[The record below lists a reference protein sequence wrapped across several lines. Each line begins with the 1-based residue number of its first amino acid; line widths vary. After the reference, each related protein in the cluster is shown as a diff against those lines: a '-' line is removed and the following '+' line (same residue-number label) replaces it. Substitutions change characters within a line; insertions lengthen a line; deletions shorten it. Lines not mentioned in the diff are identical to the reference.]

1 MAQLY
6 RKSALEKISSPEQLD
21 KALKVTSPSSW
32 IVLLGVT
39 LIIIVTVVWSIVGT
53 IPTTVSAP
61 GIISSPVGTNAVYT
75 GDSGKVVAILVH
87 DGSEVHLGDAV
98 LNYQTGNNEI
108 KSIYSD
114 QVGTVSQ
121 ILVSS
126 GDSITQGNE
135 VIRVSPSTE
144 ESQVAVCYIPLAQA
158 KKIER
163 GMKAQIYLDSVDSQT
178 YGHMVA
184 RVINIDARAAST
196 AGMGYV
202 LGNDNNLASTYQK
215 DGAVV
220 AVACEFYPA
229 DTESGYYW
237 TNEKGEKISVTNGS
251 SITVKII
258 TEEVAPITK
267 LFSKLKEVWGD

>member
-21 KALKVTSPSSW
+21 KVLKITSPASW
-32 IVLLGVT
+32 LVLAGITLLIV
-39 LIIIVTVVWSIVGT
+39 VTVIWAFVGT
-53 IPTTVSAP
+53 IPTTVSAQ

-75 GDSGKVVAILVH
+75 GDSGKVVAVLVH
-87 DGSEVHLGDAV
+87 EGSEVHLGDAI

-121 ILVSS
+121 VLVSN

-135 VIRVSPSTE
+135 VIRVSPTAVSD
-144 ESQVAVCYIPLAQA
+144 QVAVCYVALAQA

-163 GMKAQIYLDSVDSQT
+163 GMTAQIYLDSVDSQT

-196 AGMGYV
+196 TGMGYV
-202 LGNDNNLASTYQK
+202 LGSDNSLTSTYQK

-220 AVACEFYPA
+220 AVTCEFYPA

-237 TNEKGEKISVTNGS
+237 TNEKGEDVSVTNGS
-251 SITVKII
+251 SVTVKVV

-267 LFSKLKEVWGD
+267 LFSKLKEIWGD

>member
-1 MAQLY
+1 VIWAF
-6 RKSALEKISSPEQLD
+6 
-21 KALKVTSPSSW
+21 
-32 IVLLGVT
+32 
-39 LIIIVTVVWSIVGT
+39 VGT
-53 IPTTVSAP
+53 IPTTVSAQ
-61 GIISSPVGTNAVYT
+61 GIISSPVGTNAVYA
-75 GDSGKVVAILVH
+75 GDSGKVVAVLVH
-87 DGSEVHLGDAV
+87 EGSEVHLGDAI

-121 ILVSS
+121 VLVSN

-135 VIRVSPSTE
+135 VIRVSPTAASN
-144 ESQVAVCYIPLAQA
+144 QVAVCYVALAQA

-163 GMKAQIYLDSVDSQT
+163 GMTAQIYLDSVDSQS

-196 AGMGYV
+196 TGMGYV
-202 LGNDNNLASTYQK
+202 LGSDNNLTSIYQK

-220 AVACEFYPA
+220 AVTCEFYPA

-237 TNEKGEKISVTNGS
+237 TNKKGENVSVTNGS
-251 SITVKII
+251 SVTVRVV

-267 LFSKLKEVWGD
+267 LFSKLKEIWGD